1 MTRAIFTGYAPTE
14 GRAQMILAAKQFL
27 PWKWT
32 DWRGQSH
39 VLAIETWLKNYFG
52 GASVQAV
59 DSGRT
64 ALQLLLETQKL
75 KPGDEVLVQA
85 YTCLVVV
92 NAIRW
97 AGGTP
102 IFVDVTSDFTMDP
115 NDAARKISPRTRV
128 LLIQHTFGIPADT
141 TTLLRLATKHA
152 LFTIEDCAHALGVRT
167 NTGSL
172 LGTMA
177 TAAIISFGSDK
188 VISAGR
194 GGAIITNDKKL
205 AKAVNKRIKQLPKIP
220 ISYLVPHL
228 LRVIWFYIGKN
239 TYHLGLGKWLMALTA
254 KLGLSNRIIYANE
267 KTGTNQSP
275 FPTKWPN
282 ALAALIEQQ
291 IKALDRIQSKRS
303 MQTNRYAQEVTNQAL
318 VIPPSAMNG
327 PLLRVPALV
336 TNPIAWH
343 QAAQQQGIYL
353 GNWYDTVIA
362 PADATGVSGYIPG
375 SCPMAERLA
384 AQSINLP
391 TGPWFSATDQN
402 RVIAFINSFQP

>member
-1 MTRAIFTGYAPTE
+1 MPRTIFTGYAPTE
-14 GRAQMILAAKQFL
+14 GRAQMLIAAKQFL
-27 PWKWT
+27 PWKWPY
-32 DWRGQSH
+32 WRGDSH
-39 VLAIETWLKNYFG
+39 VLTIETWLKTYFG
-52 GASVQAV
+52 GAYVHTV

-64 ALQLLLETQKL
+64 ALQILIETQKL

-102 IFVDVTSDFTMDP
+102 VFVDVTTDFTMDP
-115 NDAARKISPRTRV
+115 YDAARKITPRTRV

-141 TTLLRLATKHA
+141 TALMRLAAKHS

-167 NTGSL
+167 NTGNL
-172 LGTMA
+172 LGTTA
-177 TAAIISFGSDK
+177 AAAIISFGSDK
-188 VISAGR
+188 VISASR
-194 GGAIITNDKKL
+194 GGAVITKDKKL
-205 AKAVNKRIKQLPKIP
+205 AKALSKRIKALPVIP
-220 ISYLVPHL
+220 ISYLIPHL
-228 LRVIWFYIGKN
+228 LRVIWFYFGKN
-239 TYHLGLGKWLMALTA
+239 TYHFGFGKWLMAITA

-267 KTGTNQSP
+267 KIGANQKP

-291 IKALDRIQSKRS
+291 IKALDRIQTKRAS
-303 MQTNRYAQEVTNQAL
+303 QTNRYFHEIVNPAFVVTAAVTN
-318 VIPPSAMNG
+318 S

-336 TNPIAWH
+336 TNPTAWH
-343 QAAQQQGIYL
+343 QAAQQQGIHL

-362 PADATGVSGYIPG
+362 PAIPTEISGYLPG
-375 SCPMAERLA
+375 TCPTAERLA

-391 TGPWFSATDQN
+391 TGPWLSNADQA